1 MFLVSCFVFA
11 VFITICIV
19 LWIKNER
26 DYLIAIMLMPT
37 VLTFILLILVAP
49 FKGTVVDT
57 TKILDSNK
65 VIATEKDD
73 KIEITPAFKHYIL
86 IENNSGGRF
95 IIQVDDFNGE
105 VGDTYT
111 YSLWQRFDQ

>member
-1 MFLVSCFVFA
+1 MFIVSCFILS

-26 DYLIAIMLMPT
+26 DFFAVMLIPT
-37 VLTFILLILVAP
+37 ILTLLQVILLTP

-57 TKILDSNK
+57 IKVLDSNK

-86 IENNSGGRF
+86 IEGNSGSRF
-95 IIQVDDFNGE
+95 IIQVKDFNGE

-111 YSLWQRFDQ
+111 YSLWQRFDP

>member
-1 MFLVSCFVFA
+1 MFVVSSFVLA

-19 LWIKNER
+19 LWIKDER
-26 DYLIAIMLMPT
+26 DFFALMLMPT
-37 VLTFILLILVAP
+37 LLTLIFVILLTPI
-49 FKGTVVDT
+49 KGTVIDT
-57 TKILDSNK
+57 IKVMDSNK

-86 IENNSGGRF
+86 IEGNSGGRF
-95 IIQVDDFNGE
+95 IIQVDDFDGE

-111 YSLWQRFDQ
+111 YSLWQRFE

>member
-1 MFLVSCFVFA
+1 MFLVSCFVLT

-19 LWIKNER
+19 FWIKNER

-37 VLTFILLILVAP
+37 VLTLMLVILLAP

-57 TKILDSNK
+57 MKVLDSNK
-65 VIATEKDD
+65 VVTTEKDD
-73 KIEITPAFKHYIL
+73 KIEITPAFNHYIL

-95 IIQVDDFNGE
+95 IIQVDDFDGE

-111 YSLWQRFDQ
+111 YTLWQRFNQ